1 MKLYY
6 FNPNNYSLEFFTVA
20 ESEEK
25 AIEALND
32 FLQKTKYPRGK
43 DGQPLKWGDEYFTKK
58 TPVSPGYS
66 IEVYEPGQVIIS
78 EIS

>member
-6 FNPNNYSLEFFTVA
+6 FNPNNYGIEFFTVA

-25 AIEALND
+25 AIEALNK
-32 FLQKTKYPRGK
+32 FLETTTFPKDKNGK
-43 DGQPLKWGDEYFTKK
+43 PLKWGDDYFKK
-58 TPVSPGYS
+58 TRYNEGYT
-66 IEVYEPGQVIIS
+66 IDVYEPGQVIIS

>member
-6 FNPNNYSLEFFTVA
+6 FNPNAYGAEFFVMA

-25 AIEALND
+25 AIESLN
-32 FLQKTKYPRGK
+32 KYLENDEHHRGI
-43 DGQPLKWGDEYFTKK
+43 KWGDDYFKGSEK
-58 TPVSPGYS
+58 FSKQYPGYS
-66 IEVYEPGQVIIS
+66 IEVYEANQVIET